1 MNNRKEYYKFFKNT
15 RSGLFSITFMY
26 IVIGVLSFATPILTA
41 NLLASLLYN
50 SFSYTLEC
58 AFLVALAFIFQE
70 LVLYTAEHIWNIKI
84 RPRILFNVRQY
95 IIKNIFDLKL
105 SVINKY
111 GDGLIEE
118 RIENDPNDVAKI
130 VNSLQKNFV
139 NSLTKVGIIIYIVIT
154 DYRISLVYIVGMLLV
169 EYVDTIKQKRVK
181 VKDMKLNN
189 SASSASNIIG
199 EVVEGMRDIKILN
212 IENKMSSYLSSKLNV
227 VANNISEKDICES
240 TYDKIERVILYITM
254 AMVIVFGMFFLN
266 RGEITMVNLLIMYL
280 YQNDVFSLMSE
291 ISNFRTSI
299 KDFNSIMNKIVMLG
313 DYKKFEKEKY
323 GKVVVPRV
331 KGKIKFDNV
340 HFGYDEGKNVLNGM
354 SFEINEKES
363 VALVGTPECGK
374 STIVNLLM
382 RSYDSHSGSITI
394 DDVAIENFDET
405 SLKNNISVVNQDSYI
420 FNMSIKDNLLLV
432 KSDATKSEIDF
443 VCKKADIY
451 NFINS
456 LPDKYNTIVG
466 MDGVNLSSAQRQKL
480 AIARALLKGSQIL
493 IFEEATSSIDNVSQS
508 EIQDSI
514 NNLVNEKTIITIS
527 HRLSATSKCD
537 RILVIDKGKIVAD
550 GDHKNLITNCKV
562 YKNLYKDV
570 NKKIRF

>member
-1 MNNRKEYYKFFKNT
+1 MNNREEYYKFFKNT

-26 IVIGVLSFATPILTA
+26 IVIGVLSFVTPILTA

-139 NSLTKVGIIIYIVIT
+139 NSLTKVGIIIYIIIT

-169 EYVDTIKQKRVK
+169 EYVDTIKQKKVK

-189 SASSASNIIG
+189 SSSSASNIIG

-280 YQNDVFSLMSE
+280 YQNDVFSLMGE

-299 KDFNSIMNKIVMLG
+299 KDFNSIMNKIVMLE

-323 GKVVVPRV
+323 GKVVIPRV

-382 RSYDSHSGSITI
+382 RNYDTQGGSITI
-394 DDVAIENFDET
+394 DDVAIENFDEV

-432 KSDATKSEIDF
+432 KSDATKREIDF

-451 NFINS
+451 DFIMS

-466 MDGVNLSSAQRQKL
+466 MDGVNLSGAQRQKL

-493 IFEEATSSIDNVSQS
+493 IFDEATSSIDNVSQS

-537 RILVIDKGKIVAD
+537 RILVIDKGKIVAE

-570 NKKIRF
+570 NKKIRI

>member
-340 HFGYDEGKNVLNGM
+340 HFGYDED
-354 SFEINEKES
+354 FYNEWV
-363 VALVGTPECGK
+363 VADRKRVE
-374 STIVNLLM
+374 
-382 RSYDSHSGSITI
+382 
-394 DDVAIENFDET
+394 E
-405 SLKNNISVVNQDSYI
+405 LKNN
-420 FNMSIKDNLLLV
+420 MAK
-432 KSDATKSEIDF
+432 
-443 VCKKADIY
+443 
-451 NFINS
+451 
-456 LPDKYNTIVG
+456 
-466 MDGVNLSSAQRQKL
+466 
-480 AIARALLKGSQIL
+480 AIA
-493 IFEEATSSIDNVSQS
+493 FM
-508 EIQDSI
+508 
-514 NNLVNEKTIITIS
+514 
-527 HRLSATSKCD
+527 D
-537 RILVIDKGKIVAD
+537 RMEVA
-550 GDHKNLITNCKV
+550 
-562 YKNLYKDV
+562 
-570 NKKIRF
+570 

>member
-493 IFEEATSSIDNVSQS
+493 IFDEATSSIDNVSQS

-537 RILVIDKGKIVAD
+537 RILVIDKGKIVAE